1 MQLKA
6 GVPVAQWTFFNDHQ
20 AEVSKS
26 ICIDELQKG
35 AAHRGAFFF
44 SFRKKSVS
52 SFSQENVPENA
63 IAVALILPDLTRSVA
78 EEHLSELEKLIE
90 TAGGAVVDRVFA
102 KRPRPDPATY
112 VGSGKAEQIKSL
124 AANSGAKLIVFDD
137 DLSPAQAR
145 NLEKITEVK
154 VIDRSGLILDIFAGR
169 ARSREAR
176 TQVELAQLE
185 YMLPRLTRAWT
196 HLERQ
201 AGGIGTRGV
210 GETQLE
216 LDRRIIRN
224 RIARLK
230 EELTKIERTR
240 ETQRKSRNAAFT
252 VALVGYTNAGK
263 STLFNRLT
271 SGSAEAADKL
281 FATLDAKSAKAAF
294 EMPRETVVIDTVGFI
309 RKLPHHLV
317 ASFRSTMEE
326 AVAADLVLH
335 VIDSS
340 HPQFEDQRAVGE
352 DVLRDL
358 GVKLD
363 RVIEVYNKADRTDA
377 FELRRKNAASVS
389 ALTGR
394 NIDRL
399 IDIIRDRELENGEV
413 LHLEIPHN
421 DARVIATA
429 ARSRRGL
436 RTARHRWRHAHHR
449 VDSARCRSISS
460 RRTRQQVC

>member
-1 MQLKA
+1 MLRRRQL
-6 GVPVAQWTFFNDHQ
+6 
-20 AEVSKS
+20 
-26 ICIDELQKG
+26 LY
-35 AAHRGAFFF
+35 
-44 SFRKKSVS
+44 SFHPT
-52 SFSQENVPENA
+52 QPVPENV
-63 IAVALILPDLTRSVA
+63 ITVGLILPDLTLSVSD
-78 EEHLSELEKLIE
+78 EHLEELGKLVQ
-90 TAGGAVVDRVFA
+90 TAGGRVVATVVA
-102 KRPRPDPATY
+102 KRSAPDPATY
-112 VGSGKAEQIKSL
+112 VGKGKAEEIRRL
-124 AANSGAKLIVFDD
+124 VERRHVTLVVFDD

-154 VIDRSGLILDIFAGR
+154 VIDRSALILDIFAGR

-185 YMLPRLTRAWT
+185 YMLPRLTKAWG

-216 LDRRIIRN
+216 LDRRIVRT

-230 EELTKIERTR
+230 DELGKIEQHRV
-240 ETQRKSRNAAFT
+240 TQRKARKAAYT

-271 SGSAEAADKL
+271 EGKAEAVDKL
-281 FATLDAKSAKAAF
+281 FATLDAKSARISC
-294 EMPRETVVIDTVGFI
+294 EMPRVTVIIDTVGFI
-309 RKLPHHLV
+309 RKLPHDLV

-335 VIDSS
+335 VIDQS
-340 HPQFEDQRAVGE
+340 HPQYEEQRTIGD

-358 GVKLD
+358 GVD
-363 RVIEVYNKADRTDA
+363 PARVIEVYNKCDRVEDH
-377 FELRRKNAASVS
+377 FEPRRRGSVSLS

-399 IDIIRDRELENGEV
+399 IDAIRDRELASGETMQLAIPHEESRLTAKLHEVAEISEQSGNGEAV
-413 LHLEIPHN
+413 HFVAWVPKEHVHVFAPF
-421 DARVIATA
+421 A
-429 ARSRRGL
+429 L
-436 RTARHRWRHAHHR
+436 R
-449 VDSARCRSISS
+449 
-460 RRTRQQVC
+460 

>member
-1 MQLKA
+1 
-6 GVPVAQWTFFNDHQ
+6 
-20 AEVSKS
+20 
-26 ICIDELQKG
+26 
-35 AAHRGAFFF
+35 
-44 SFRKKSVS
+44 
-52 SFSQENVPENA
+52 VPENA
-63 IAVALILPDLTRSVA
+63 IAVALVLPDLTRSVA

-90 TAGGAVVDRVFA
+90 TAGGTVVDRVFT

-112 VGSGKAEQIKSL
+112 VGSGKAEQLKSL
-124 AANSGAKLIVFDD
+124 AAQTGAKLIVFDD
-137 DLSPAQAR
+137 DLSSAQAR

-169 ARSREAR
+169 ARSRESR

-240 ETQRKSRNAAFT
+240 ETQRKSRNAVFT

-271 SGSAEAADKL
+271 SGSAEMADKL
-281 FATLDAKSAKAAF
+281 FATLDAKSARAVF
-294 EMPRETVVIDTVGFI
+294 EMPRETVIIDTVGFI

-352 DVLRDL
+352 EVLREL
-358 GVKLD
+358 GVQLD
-363 RVIEVYNKADRTDA
+363 RVIEVYNKADLTETGVGSWGSGVGTHLVHPAPDTRHPTPG
-377 FELRRKNAASVS
+377 RCTVS

-399 IDIIRDRELENGEV
+399 IDIIRERELENGEV
-413 LHLEIPHN
+413 LRLEIPHN
-421 DARVIATA
+421 DARVIAKLHDVAQVYDQTVTDRAMLITA
-429 ARSRRGL
+429 WIPRDVLHQFEGYAS
-436 RTARHRWRHAHHR
+436 TAMAP
-449 VDSARCRSISS
+449 AKAG
-460 RRTRQQVC
+460 

>member
-1 MQLKA
+1 M
-6 GVPVAQWTFFNDHQ
+6 PD
-20 AEVSKS
+20 
-26 ICIDELQKG
+26 
-35 AAHRGAFFF
+35 
-44 SFRKKSVS
+44 
-52 SFSQENVPENA
+52 NV

-78 EEHLSELEKLIE
+78 EEHLAELAKLIE
-90 TAGGAVVDRVFA
+90 TAGGIVVDRVFA

-124 AANSGAKLIVFDD
+124 VQRTGATLIVFDD
-137 DLSPAQAR
+137 DLSPAQVR

-154 VIDRSGLILDIFAGR
+154 VIDRSALILDIFAGR

-230 EELTKIERTR
+230 EELEKIERTR
-240 ETQRKSRNAAFT
+240 ETQRKSRNTVFT

-271 SGSAEAADKL
+271 SGSAEAVDQL
-281 FATLDAKSAKAAF
+281 FATLDAKSARAAF
-294 EMPRETVVIDTVGFI
+294 DMPRQTVIIDTVGFI

-326 AVAADLVLH
+326 VVAADLVLH

-340 HPQFEDQRAVGE
+340 HPQFEDQRAVGD
-352 DVLRDL
+352 DVLREL
-358 GVKLD
+358 GVVMD
-363 RVIEVYNKADRTDA
+363 RVIEVYNKSDRTDA
-377 FELRRKNAASVS
+377 FEMRRKNAASIS

-399 IDIIRDRELENGEV
+399 IEIVRDRELENGEIIQ
-413 LHLEIPHN
+413 LEIPHN
-421 DARVIATA
+421 DARMIAKLHDVAEVYEQRVTDRAMLITA
-429 ARSRRGL
+429 WIPRDALHLFEAYGAAGL
-436 RTARHRWRHAHHR
+436 LKPAK
-449 VDSARCRSISS
+449 VS
-460 RRTRQQVC
+460 